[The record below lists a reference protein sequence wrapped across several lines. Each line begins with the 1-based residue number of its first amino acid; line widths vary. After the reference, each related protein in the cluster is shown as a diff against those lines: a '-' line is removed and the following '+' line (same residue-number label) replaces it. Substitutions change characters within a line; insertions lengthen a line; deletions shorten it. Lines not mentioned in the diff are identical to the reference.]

1 MRNSFFYILLFNSF
15 FSIAQITISGTIYEG
30 TNSLEGAAVY
40 FNNTML
46 GTTTNADGKFYLKVK
61 EGQYDLVIS
70 YLGYKKVIYALNTAT
85 YKKPF
90 IFILEEDSN
99 TLDEII
105 IKKTVYD
112 DEWKYNLSVFKKEFI
127 GITSISKDCEILN
140 PTVLHFNFDAKNNKL
155 IAIAKA
161 PLKIKHKSLGYQIIY
176 ELEEF
181 TIHKNKVTYLGYS
194 RYQQLKGNKRKQ
206 QKWMENREKAF
217 RGSALHFYQSLLKN
231 TTYEDG
237 FIMHQFKRVANPERP
252 SEEKI
257 KKAGK
262 IITLNTTS
270 ISFSSKITKPK
281 TQLDSALVVLKKAKL
296 PKFKDYLYK
305 SKVPVHDI
313 ISNKNGI
320 YSLDF
325 ENNLSVVYTKELEER
340 GYISRNMFR
349 EMREP
354 LPQTS
359 SIIPLKH
366 PSVIDRNGVLVNP
379 LNVIYEGYW
388 SYEKFANS
396 LPLDYVPPA
405 STQ

>member
-1 MRNSFFYILLFNSF
+1 MKNSFFYILLFSSF
-15 FSIAQITISGTIYEG
+15 FSRAQITISGTIYEG

-46 GTTTNADGKFYLKVK
+46 GTTTNADGKFHLNVK
-61 EGQYDLVIS
+61 EGQYDLVVS

-90 IFILEEDSN
+90 VFILEEDSN
-99 TLDEII
+99 TLDEVI
-105 IKKTVYD
+105 IKKTIYD
-112 DEWKYNLSVFKKEFI
+112 DEWRYNLSLFKKEFI

-140 PTVLHFNFDAKNNKL
+140 PTVLHFNFDPKNNKL

-181 TIHKNKVTYLGYS
+181 TIHENRVTYLGYS
-194 RYQQLKGNKRKQ
+194 RYQKLKGSKRKQ
-206 QKWMENREKAF
+206 QKWIENREKAYH
-217 RGSALHFYQSLLKN
+217 GSALHFYQSLLKN

-237 FIMHQFKRVANPERP
+237 FIIHQFKRVANPERP
-252 SEEKI
+252 SEEAI

-262 IITLNTTS
+262 IITLSTTS

-281 TQLDSALVVLKKAKL
+281 TQLDTALAILKKAKL

-305 SKVPVHDI
+305 SKVTLHDI
-313 ISNKNGI
+313 IRNKNGVH
-320 YSLDF
+320 YLDF
-325 ENNLSVVYTKELEER
+325 ENNISVVYTKELEEK
-340 GYISRNMFR
+340 GYILRNMFR
-349 EMREP
+349 KMRKP

-359 SIIPLKH
+359 SVIPLKT
-366 PSVIDRNGVLVNP
+366 PSILDRNGVLINP
-379 LNVIYEGYW
+379 LNVLYEGYW

-396 LPLDYVPPA
+396 LPLDYVPPINIR
-405 STQ
+405 